1 MSGYISQLVMWCGET
16 GTRRF
21 CSVCVQMMPYPGP
34 VTASLWPQVWCDTG
48 GRVLHSPLTPPPDS
62 EVTSCQESVNTSGRN
77 KWMMEKPLGEQIVY
91 SNLAI
96 LYSRARGPGQIY
108 SLLFLNH
115 SYSNTFGITLL
126 IDSTKWTVNVLSSF
140 LVSCTHYA
148 AWDLG
153 CKSKR
158 GVRCSG
164 WCKQGEAQVW
174 PQTDRDTSALVE
186 LRLFTTI

>member
-1 MSGYISQLVMWCGET
+1 MLKCYSFLSLSGYISQLVMWCGET

-77 KWMMEKPLGEQIVY
+77 KWMMEKPLGEQIVF
-91 SNLAI
+91 SNLAL

-108 SLLFLNH
+108 SLLFLYH
-115 SYSNTFGITLL
+115 SYSYTFGITLL
-126 IDSTKWTVNVLSSF
+126 IDSHPF
-140 LVSCTHYA
+140 LFHVRTT
-148 AWDLG
+148 LLE
-153 CKSKR
+153 R

-174 PQTDRDTSALVE
+174 DVLM
-186 LRLFTTI
+186 F